1 MLAESLTTLY
11 DPKIN
16 GVKNNSQVLLLRK
29 QFNDEMDEV
38 LVVILQMHSSQVPLT
53 IALLGPD
60 RTRETLRTIEIV
72 LPLTHAKKNINP
84 TLIHSWVDPI
94 DFTS

>member
-38 LVVILQMHSSQVPLT
+38 LVVILQMHSSQVPPMIDLFPPD
-53 IALLGPD
+53 IIKEAL
-60 RTRETLRTIEIV
+60 
-72 LPLTHAKKNINP
+72 
-84 TLIHSWVDPI
+84 
-94 DFTS
+94 